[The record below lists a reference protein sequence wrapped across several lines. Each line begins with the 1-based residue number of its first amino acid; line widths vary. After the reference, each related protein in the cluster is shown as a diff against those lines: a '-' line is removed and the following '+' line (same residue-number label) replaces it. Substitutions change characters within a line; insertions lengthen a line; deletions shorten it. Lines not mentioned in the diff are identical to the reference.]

1 MSLFRTTESI
11 AAMTARIQKN
21 VDLAGLVAD
30 GDDLILADIVDEV
43 VAGIRN
49 LRVVANEI
57 PAPREDPL
65 QFELVER
72 FVGMNPPVQPTCL
85 RIEQR
90 ADGRAVPPIVCIVSF
105 LCHFHAPGLWAS
117 LGSEAGKTLAQR
129 PRAAQGRSF
138 GKIDY
143 SSSSDVMP
151 QTRRAGATILSE
163 PTDQDYG
170 QREYAVCDPDGHSWW
185 IATPTATPALEGS
198 N

>member
-1 MSLFRTTESI
+1 MKAKIVVASRLLEAETTAIQVIVVVCLLPGNSNEPAIERVIPAVIAANKGLRMSLFCTTECI

-49 LRVVANEI
+49 LRVVADEI

-72 FVGMNPPVQPTCL
+72 FVGMNPPVQPTCF

-117 LGSEAGKTLAQR
+117 LSSEAWQNSS
-129 PRAAQGRSF
+129 AAT
-138 GKIDY
+138 
-143 SSSSDVMP
+143 P
-151 QTRRAGATILSE
+151 RRAGPIV
-163 PTDQDYG
+163 
-170 QREYAVCDPDGHSWW
+170 R
-185 IATPTATPALEGS
+185 
-198 N
+198 